1 MMKTND
7 KKGITLIALV
17 ITIIV
22 LLILAGVSIA
32 TLTGNNGILTQAQ
45 NAKQLTEEN
54 TFNEKVNLILIQAKM
69 NKNND
74 KDATTNLEDAFKT
87 EDKNASVTK
96 INFVYEVTFEGKQL
110 LVSDD
115 YKYIEKVEPKNKN
128 DWKYT
133 EEGTITAYHGDD
145 SNVIIPNYIDGVRIK
160 SIRVYWF
167 E

>member
-1 MMKTND
+1 MKKAKENEAL
-7 KKGITLIALV
+7 TLIALV

-32 TLTGNNGILTQAQ
+32 TLTENNGILIQAQ
-45 NAKQLTEEN
+45 NAKKETEEN

-96 INFVYEVTFEGKQL
+96 INFVYEVTFEGKQ
-110 LVSDD
+110 
-115 YKYIEKVEPKNKN
+115 
-128 DWKYT
+128 
-133 EEGTITAYHGDD
+133 
-145 SNVIIPNYIDGVRIK
+145 
-160 SIRVYWF
+160 
-167 E
+167 

>member
-1 MMKTND
+1 MKKAKENEAL
-7 KKGITLIALV
+7 TLIALV

-22 LLILAGVSIA
+22 LLILAGVFIA
-32 TLTGNNGILTQAQ
+32 MLTGNNGILTQAQ
-45 NAKQLTEEN
+45 NAKQETEEN

-110 LVSDD
+110 
-115 YKYIEKVEPKNKN
+115 
-128 DWKYT
+128 
-133 EEGTITAYHGDD
+133 
-145 SNVIIPNYIDGVRIK
+145 
-160 SIRVYWF
+160 
-167 E
+167 